1 MKPKSMKE
9 KPRGA
14 MMNILRIKMID
25 AGNLLKELDDALD
38 KVVAKKEPESFLKP
52 STLKIEEY
60 QKSIRQIQAQ
70 FTDAPK
76 FNEEGAYPQFLS
88 CGLLQVRGKNGANM
102 EFLLP
107 KVYPFPPKSLYIEH
121 EKDGQFLREMLMH
134 LLSSA
139 PLVQLEVILVDALSL
154 GGIFNLARRLLDKD
168 NDFIYQQRILTERKE
183 IEEAL
188 KHLYEYLK
196 VNLQEKLAG
205 FRDFAHYNE
214 EATDRLP
221 LKVLFLSGVDALSQN
236 ALYYL
241 EKIMRFGSKN
251 GVLSFVNL
259 ESEKNNK
266 SAEDLKKHAEFFR
279 DTTSFERFKYLNVEV
294 INDQGIKSQHM
305 KDFADKIKAYYEKK
319 KAVKRELKDL
329 QRDKEFWTESS
340 QYEVSVP
347 VGWDINHTE
356 VCFKICKEQNHTLI
370 CDHSGSGK
378 SNFLHVLIQNLA
390 FYYDPDEV
398 QLFLLDY
405 KEGVEFN
412 AYTDPNILEHARLV
426 SVASSV
432 GFGVSFLSWLCDEI
446 KKRSELFKQFN
457 VKDLSDYRKHEK
469 MPRLIVVID
478 EFQVLFSDNSTKG
491 KEGVERSLNTLLKK
505 GRSYGVHLVLAT
517 QTMRGGE
524 IDSSIKAQI
533 ANRIAL
539 PMDADD
545 STKILDDDVACEL
558 VRPEGIFNNNGG
570 HQKYHT
576 KMSIPKAPDDFKSF
590 LTKIHAEFNQR
601 NLTPIDRKIYNGE
614 TPLKMPNTLKANE
627 MRLHLGKKVDYEQK
641 DLIVE
646 FESNESHLLVVSQDL
661 NARIALMKLL
671 FQNIKSAN
679 KELVFCNKEKRLI
692 RSFDVQKEY
701 GITPIENALN
711 ALDATT
717 NRPNSALVIDN
728 LNEAKEWHD
737 KVGAEK
743 LKSFLEKATDNE
755 QYCVI
760 FVHDFKQIKTNYH
773 FDKLRE
779 LLSNHFKQCLAF
791 RCNGENL
798 NAIKNNLPPPSA
810 LNNLNAL
817 LIELSK
823 DSVTE
828 FRPFSL

>member
-1 MKPKSMKE
+1 
-9 KPRGA
+9 
-14 MMNILRIKMID
+14 MNILRIKMID

-52 STLKIEEY
+52 IVSPIEDY

-70 FTDAPK
+70 FTDAPQ

-88 CGLLQVRGKNGANM
+88 CGLLEIKGKNGANM
-102 EFLLP
+102 DFCLP

-139 PLVQLEVILVDALSL
+139 PLVQLEVILIDALSL
-154 GGIFNLARRLLDKD
+154 GGIFNLARRLLNKD
-168 NDFIYQQRILTERKE
+168 NDFIYQQRILAESKE

-205 FRDFAHYNE
+205 YRDFAHYNE
-214 EATDRLP
+214 NATDPLP
-221 LKVLFLSGVDALSQN
+221 LKALFLSGVDALSQN

-251 GVLSFVNL
+251 GVLSLVNL

-279 DTTSFERFKYLNVEV
+279 DTTSFECLKYLSVEV

-305 KDFADKIKAYYEKK
+305 QDFADKIKAYYEKK

-329 QRDKEFWTESS
+329 QKDEKFWTESS

-347 VGWDINHTE
+347 VGWDINHKE
-356 VCFKICKEQNHTLI
+356 VCFEIGNEQNHTLI

-390 FYYDPDEV
+390 FYYAPDEV

-405 KEGVEFN
+405 KERVEFN
-412 AYTDPNILEHARLV
+412 AYTNPILEHARLV

-432 GFGVSFLSWLCDEI
+432 GFGMSFLSWLCDEMKI
-446 KKRSELFKQFN
+446 RSELFKQFK

-469 MPRLIVVID
+469 MPRLIVVVD
-478 EFQVLFSDNSTKG
+478 EFQVLFSDNSTKE
-491 KEGVERSLNTLLKK
+491 KESVEQSLNTLLKK
-505 GRSYGVHLVLAT
+505 GRSYGVHLILAT
-517 QTMRGGE
+517 QTMRNIG
-524 IDSSIKAQI
+524 ISDSIKAQI

-539 PMDADD
+539 PMDAED
-545 STKILDDDVACEL
+545 SAKILDDDAACEIQK
-558 VRPEGIFNNNGG
+558 PEGIFNNNGG

-576 KMSIPKAPDDFKSF
+576 KMSIPKAPDDFTAFIK
-590 LTKIHAEFNQR
+590 KIYEEFNQR
-601 NLTPIDRKIYNGE
+601 NLAPIDRKIYNGE
-614 TPLKMPNTLKANE
+614 TALKMPNTLKANE

-646 FESNESHLLVVSQDL
+646 FENNESHLLVVSQDL

-692 RSFDVQKEY
+692 RSFDAPKEY
-701 GITPIENALN
+701 GITPVENALN
-711 ALDATT
+711 ALDAAT

-737 KVGAEK
+737 KVAVEK
-743 LKSFLEKATDNE
+743 LKSFLEKAIDNE
-755 QYCVI
+755 QYCII
-760 FVHDFKQIKTNYH
+760 FAHDYKQIKNNYH
-773 FDKLRE
+773 LDKLRE
-779 LLSNHFKQCLAF
+779 LLNNHFKQCLAF

-798 NAIKNNLPPPSA
+798 NALKSNLYSPS
-810 LNNLNAL
+810 NFNAL
-817 LIELSK
+817 FVGLSK

>member
-14 MMNILRIKMID
+14 MMNTLRIKMID

-52 STLKIEEY
+52 IVSRIEDY

-70 FTDAPK
+70 FTDAPQ

-88 CGLLQVRGKNGANM
+88 CGLLEIKGKNGTNM
-102 EFLLP
+102 DFCLP

-121 EKDGQFLREMLMH
+121 EKDGQFLREMLMR

-139 PLVQLEVILVDALSL
+139 PLVQLEVVLVDALSL
-154 GGIFNLARRLLDKD
+154 GGIFNLARRLLNKD
-168 NDFIYQQRILTERKE
+168 NDFIYQKRILTESKE

-205 FRDFAHYNE
+205 YKDFAHYNE
-214 EATDRLP
+214 NAKDRLP
-221 LKVLFLSGVDALSQN
+221 LKALFLSGVDALSQN

-266 SAEDLKKHAEFFR
+266 SAEDLKNYAEFFR
-279 DTTSFERFKYLNVEV
+279 DNKSFERLKYLSIEV
-294 INDQGIKSQHM
+294 INDHGIQSKHM
-305 KDFADKIKAYYEKK
+305 QDFADKIKAYYEKK

-329 QRDKEFWTESS
+329 QKDEKFWTESS
-340 QYEVSVP
+340 QFKVSVP
-347 VGWDINHTE
+347 VGWDINHKE
-356 VCFKICKEQNHTLI
+356 VCFEIGEAQNHTLI

-390 FYYDPDEV
+390 FYYAPDEV

-412 AYTDPNILEHARLV
+412 AYTDPILEHARLV

-446 KKRSELFKQFN
+446 EKRSNLFKQFK

-469 MPRLIVVID
+469 MPRLIVVVD
-478 EFQVLFSDNSTKG
+478 EFQVLFSDKSTKG
-491 KEGVERSLNTLLKK
+491 KGSVERSLNTLLKK

-517 QTMRGGE
+517 QTMRGTD
-524 IDSSIKAQI
+524 INPSFKAQI

-539 PMDADD
+539 PMDAED
-545 STKILDDDVACEL
+545 STKILDDDVACEIQK
-558 VRPEGIFNNNGG
+558 PEGIFNNNGG

-601 NLTPIDRKIYNGE
+601 NLVPIDRKIYNGE
-614 TPLKMPNTLKANE
+614 TALKIPNTLKANE
-627 MRLHLGKKVDYEQK
+627 MRLHLGKEVDYEQK

-646 FESNESHLLVVSQDL
+646 FENNESHLLVVSQDL
-661 NARIALMKLL
+661 SARIALMKLL

-692 RSFDVQKEY
+692 RSFDVPKEY

-728 LNEAKEWHD
+728 LNEAKELHD

-743 LKSFLEKATDNE
+743 LKSFLEKAIDNE
-755 QYCVI
+755 QYCII
-760 FVHDFKQIKTNYH
+760 FAHDYKQIKTNYH

-779 LLSNHFKQCLAF
+779 LLNNHFKQRLAF
-791 RCNGENL
+791 KCNGENL
-798 NAIKNNLPPPSA
+798 NALKSGLPLPSK
-810 LNNLNAL
+810 LNAL

-823 DSVTE
+823 DSCTE
-828 FRPFSL
+828 FRPFSLQD

>member
-1 MKPKSMKE
+1 
-9 KPRGA
+9 
-14 MMNILRIKMID
+14 MNILRIKMID

-52 STLKIEEY
+52 IVSPIEDY

-88 CGLLQVRGKNGANM
+88 CGLLHVKGKNGANM

-121 EKDGQFLREMLMH
+121 EKDGQFLREMLMR
-134 LLSSA
+134 LLSSV

-154 GGIFNLARRLLDKD
+154 GGIFNLARRLLDKN
-168 NDFIYQQRILTERKE
+168 NDFIYQQRILTESKE

-214 EATDRLP
+214 KEKDRLP
-221 LKVLFLSGVDALSQN
+221 LKALFLSGVDALSKD

-259 ESEKNNK
+259 ESEKNNQ
-266 SAEDLKKHAEFFR
+266 SAEDLKNYAEFFK

-305 KDFADKIKAYYEKK
+305 KDFADKIKAYYKQKK
-319 KAVKRELKDL
+319 EVKRELKDL
-329 QRDKEFWTESS
+329 QKDEKFWTESS

-347 VGWDINHTE
+347 VGWDINHKE
-356 VCFKICKEQNHTLI
+356 VCFEIGKEQNHTLI

-390 FYYDPDEV
+390 FYYAPNEV

-412 AYTDPNILEHARLV
+412 AYVADPALEHARLV

-432 GFGVSFLSWLCDEI
+432 SYGITFLKWLCDEI
-446 KKRSELFKQFN
+446 QKRADRFKQFN
-457 VKDLSDYRKHEK
+457 VKDLNNYRKHDE

-478 EFQVLFSDNSTKG
+478 EFQVLFSGNSTK
-491 KEGVERSLNTLLKK
+491 ESVERFLNTLLKK

-517 QTMRGGE
+517 QTMRGTD
-524 IDSSIKAQI
+524 INPSFKAQI

-539 PMDADD
+539 PMDAEDSSSVLGDD
-545 STKILDDDVACEL
+545 AACEL

-570 HQKYHT
+570 NRKYHT
-576 KMSIPKAPDDFKSF
+576 KMSIPKAPDDFTVFIK
-590 LTKIHAEFNQR
+590 KIHEEFNQR
-601 NLTPIDRKIYNGE
+601 NLAPIDRKIYNGE

-661 NARIALMKLL
+661 NARIALMKL
-671 FQNIKSAN
+671 FAQNFKTAN
-679 KELVFCNKEKRLI
+679 KELLFCNAEKRLV
-692 RSFDVQKEY
+692 RELDGLKKHH
-701 GITPIENALN
+701 ITPMQGPLGSV
-711 ALDATT
+711 LDTVM
-717 NRPNSALVIDN
+717 NPNSVLMVDN
-728 LNEAKEWHD
+728 LNEAKELHD
-737 KVGAEK
+737 KIGVEK
-743 LKSFLEKATDNE
+743 LRSFLEKATDNE
-755 QYCVI
+755 QYCII
-760 FVHDFKQIKTNYH
+760 FAHDFKQIQANYNL
-773 FDKLRE
+773 DKLRE
-779 LLSNHFKQCLAF
+779 LLNNHFKQRLAF

-798 NAIKNNLPPPSA
+798 NALQSGLPSPSE
-810 LNNLNAL
+810 LNAL

-823 DSVTE
+823 DSRTE
-828 FRPFSL
+828 FRPFGL

>member
-1 MKPKSMKE
+1 M
-9 KPRGA
+9 
-14 MMNILRIKMID
+14 
-25 AGNLLKELDDALD
+25 
-38 KVVAKKEPESFLKP
+38 
-52 STLKIEEY
+52 
-60 QKSIRQIQAQ
+60 
-70 FTDAPK
+70 
-76 FNEEGAYPQFLS
+76 
-88 CGLLQVRGKNGANM
+88 
-102 EFLLP
+102 P

-121 EKDGQFLREMLMH
+121 EKDGQFLREMLMR
-134 LLSSA
+134 LLSSM
-139 PLVQLEVILVDALSL
+139 PLVQLEVILIDALSL
-154 GGIFNLARRLLDKD
+154 GGIFNLARRLLNKD
-168 NDFIYQQRILTERKE
+168 NDFIYQQRILTESKE

-214 EATDRLP
+214 NATDPLP
-221 LKVLFLSGVDALSQN
+221 LKALFLSGVDALSKD
-236 ALYYL
+236 AFYYL

-266 SAEDLKKHAEFFR
+266 SAEDLKKHAEFFK
-279 DTTSFERFKYLNVEV
+279 DTTSFERLKYLNVEIV
-294 INDQGIKSQHM
+294 NDQGIKSQHM
-305 KDFADKIKAYYEKK
+305 QDFADKIKAYYRQKK
-319 KAVKRELKDL
+319 EVKRELKDL
-329 QRDKEFWTESS
+329 QKDKEFWTKSS

-347 VGWDINHTE
+347 VGWDINHKE
-356 VCFKICKEQNHTLI
+356 VCFEIGNEQNHTLI
-370 CDHSGSGK
+370 CERSGSGK

-390 FYYDPDEV
+390 FYYAPDEV

-412 AYTDPNILEHARLV
+412 AYTNPSPLEHARLV

-432 GFGVSFLSWLCDEI
+432 GFGMSFLSWLCDEI
-446 KKRSELFKQFN
+446 KKRSELFKQFK

-478 EFQVLFSDNSTKG
+478 EFQVLFSDKSTQVKG
-491 KEGVERSLNTLLKK
+491 SVERSLNTLLKK

-524 IDSSIKAQI
+524 IDSSFKAQI

-539 PMDADD
+539 PMDAED
-545 STKILDDDVACEL
+545 SESILSDDVACEL
-558 VRPEGIFNNNGG
+558 VKPEGIFNNNGG
-570 HQKYHT
+570 HQKDHT
-576 KMSIPKAPDDFKSF
+576 KMSIPKAPDDFKPF
-590 LTKIHAEFNQR
+590 IKRIYKEFNQR
-601 NLTPIDRKIYNGE
+601 NLAPIEYKIYNGE
-614 TPLKMPNTLKANE
+614 TALEMPNTLKANE
-627 MRLHLGKKVDYEQK
+627 MRLHLGKEADYEQK

-661 NARIALMKLL
+661 SARIALMKLL

-692 RSFDVQKEY
+692 RFFDAPKEY

-737 KVGAEK
+737 KVGVEK

-760 FVHDFKQIKTNYH
+760 FAHDYKQIKNNYH
-773 FDKLRE
+773 LDKLRD
-779 LLSNHFKQCLAF
+779 LLNNHFKQCLAF

-798 NAIKNNLPPPSA
+798 NALQSGLPLPSE
-810 LNNLNAL
+810 LNAL

-823 DSVTE
+823 DSHTE

>member
-1 MKPKSMKE
+1 
-9 KPRGA
+9 
-14 MMNILRIKMID
+14 MID
-25 AGNLLKELDDALD
+25 VNGLLKELDDALD
-38 KVVAKKEPESFLKP
+38 KVVHQKEPESFLKP
-52 STLKIEEY
+52 IVSQIEDY

-88 CGLLQVRGKNGANM
+88 CGLLEIKGKNGANM
-102 EFLLP
+102 DFCLP

-154 GGIFNLARRLLDKD
+154 GGIFNLARRLLDKN
-168 NDFIYQQRILTERKE
+168 NDFIYQQRILTESKE
-183 IEEAL
+183 IKEAL
-188 KHLYEYLK
+188 KYLYEYLK

-205 FRDFAHYNE
+205 YKDFVHYNE
-214 EATDRLP
+214 DKEDKLP
-221 LKVLFLSGVDALSQN
+221 LKALFLSGVDALSSD

-259 ESEKNNK
+259 ESEKNNQ
-266 SAEDLKKHAEFFR
+266 STEDLKKHAEFFKDR
-279 DTTSFERFKYLNVEV
+279 TGFERLKYLNVEV
-294 INDQGIKSQHM
+294 INDHGIQSQHM
-305 KDFADKIKAYYEKK
+305 QDFATKIKAYYEKK

-329 QRDKEFWTESS
+329 QKDEKFWTESS

-347 VGWDINHTE
+347 VGWDINHKE
-356 VCFKICKEQNHTLI
+356 VYFKIGNEQNHTLI

-390 FYYDPDEV
+390 FYYAPDEV

-412 AYTDPNILEHARLV
+412 AYTDPILEHARLV

-432 GFGVSFLSWLCDEI
+432 GFGMSFLSWLCDEI
-446 KKRSELFKQFN
+446 KKRAELFKQFK

-491 KEGVERSLNTLLKK
+491 KESVERSLNTLLKK
-505 GRSYGVHLVLAT
+505 GRSYGVHLILAT
-517 QTMRGGE
+517 QTMRNIG
-524 IDSSIKAQI
+524 ISDSIKAQI

-545 STKILDDDVACEL
+545 SAKILDDDAACEL

-576 KMSIPKAPDDFKSF
+576 KMSIPKAPDDSKSF

-614 TPLKMPNTLKANE
+614 TPLKMPNILKANE
-627 MRLHLGKKVDYEQK
+627 MRLHLGKEVDYEQK

-661 NARIALMKLL
+661 NARIALMKL
-671 FQNIKSAN
+671 FAQNFKTAN
-679 KELVFCNKEKRLI
+679 KELLFYNAEKRLV
-692 RSFDVQKEY
+692 RELDELKKHH
-701 GITPIENALN
+701 ITPMQGPLGSV
-711 ALDATT
+711 LDTAIS
-717 NRPNSALVIDN
+717 PNSVLMVDN
-728 LNEAKEWHD
+728 LNEAKELHD
-737 KVGAEK
+737 KIGVEK
-743 LKSFLEKATDNE
+743 LRSFLEKAIDND
-755 QYCVI
+755 QYCII
-760 FVHDFKQIKTNYH
+760 FAHDFKQIQANYNL
-773 FDKLRE
+773 DKLRE
-779 LLSNHFKQCLAF
+779 LLNNHFKQRLAF

-798 NAIKNNLPPPSA
+798 NALQSGLPSPSE
-810 LNNLNAL
+810 LNAL

-823 DSVTE
+823 DSRTE
-828 FRPFSL
+828 FRPFSLQD

>member
-1 MKPKSMKE
+1 MPK
-9 KPRGA
+9 
-14 MMNILRIKMID
+14 I
-25 AGNLLKELDDALD
+25 
-38 KVVAKKEPESFLKP
+38 
-52 STLKIEEY
+52 
-60 QKSIRQIQAQ
+60 
-70 FTDAPK
+70 
-76 FNEEGAYPQFLS
+76 
-88 CGLLQVRGKNGANM
+88 
-102 EFLLP
+102 
-107 KVYPFPPKSLYIEH
+107 YPFPPKSLYIEH
-121 EKDGQFLREMLMH
+121 EKDGQFLREMLMR

-154 GGIFNLARRLLDKD
+154 GGIFNLARRLLDKN
-168 NDFIYQQRILTERKE
+168 NDFIYQQRILTESKE

-205 FRDFAHYNE
+205 YKDFAHYNE
-214 EATDRLP
+214 KEKDRLP
-221 LKVLFLSGVDALSQN
+221 LKALFLSGVDALSQN

-266 SAEDLKKHAEFFR
+266 SAEDLKRYAEFFKDR
-279 DTTSFERFKYLNVEV
+279 TSFERLKYLSVEV
-294 INDQGIKSQHM
+294 INDHGIQSKHM
-305 KDFADKIKAYYEKK
+305 QDFADKIKAYYEKK

-329 QRDKEFWTESS
+329 QKDEKFWTESS
-340 QYEVSVP
+340 QFKVSVP
-347 VGWDINHTE
+347 VGWDINHKE
-356 VCFKICKEQNHTLI
+356 VRFEIGEAQNHTLI

-390 FYYDPDEV
+390 FYYAPNEV

-432 GFGVSFLSWLCDEI
+432 GYGMSFLSWLCKEMQ
-446 KKRSELFKQFN
+446 KRAELFKQFN
-457 VKDLSDYRKHEK
+457 VKDLSDYRKHGE

-478 EFQVLFSDNSTKG
+478 EFQVLFSDNSSKG
-491 KEGVERSLNTLLKK
+491 KESVEQSLNTLLKK

-517 QTMRGGE
+517 QTMHGGE
-524 IDSSIKAQI
+524 IDSNIKAQI

-545 STKILDDDVACEL
+545 STKILDDDAACEIQK
-558 VRPEGIFNNNGG
+558 PEGIFNNNGG
-570 HQKYHT
+570 NRKYHT

-590 LTKIHAEFNQR
+590 LKKIHAEFNQR
-601 NLTPIDRKIYNGE
+601 NLAPIDCKIYNGE
-614 TPLKMPNTLKANE
+614 TALKMPNTLKANE

-646 FESNESHLLVVSQDL
+646 FENNESHLLVVSQDL

-692 RSFDVQKEY
+692 RSFDAPKEY
-701 GITPIENALN
+701 GITPVENILSV
-711 ALDATT
+711 LDTAM
-717 NRPNSALVIDN
+717 NPNSALVIDN

-737 KVGAEK
+737 KVAVEK
-743 LKSFLEKATDNE
+743 LKSFLEKAIDNE
-755 QYCVI
+755 QYCII
-760 FVHDFKQIKTNYH
+760 FAHDYKQIKNNYH
-773 FDKLRE
+773 LDKLRE
-779 LLSNHFKQCLAF
+779 LLNNHFKQCLAF

-798 NAIKNNLPPPSA
+798 NALKSGLPSPSE
-810 LNNLNAL
+810 LNAL
-817 LIELSK
+817 FIELSK
-823 DSVTE
+823 DSHTE

>member
-1 MKPKSMKE
+1 
-9 KPRGA
+9 
-14 MMNILRIKMID
+14 MIEI
-25 AGNLLKELDDALD
+25 NTLLQKLDDALD
-38 KVVAKKEPESFLKP
+38 KVVLKKEPESFLKP
-52 STLKIEEY
+52 IVLEIEEY
-60 QKSIRQIQAQ
+60 QKNVRKIQAQ
-70 FTDAPK
+70 FTDAPQ
-76 FNEEGAYPQFLS
+76 FNETKDYPHFLS
-88 CGLLQVRGKNGANM
+88 CGLLEIKGKNGTDM
-102 EFLLP
+102 DFCLP

-121 EKDGQFLREMLMH
+121 EKDGQFLREMLMR

-154 GGIFNLARRLLDKD
+154 GGIFNLARRLLDKN
-168 NDFIYQQRILTERKE
+168 NDFIYQQRILTESKE
-183 IEEAL
+183 TKEAL
-188 KHLYEYLK
+188 KYLYEYLK
-196 VNLQEKLAG
+196 VNLQTKLAG
-205 FRDFAHYNE
+205 YKDFVHYNE
-214 EATDRLP
+214 DKEDKLP
-221 LKVLFLSGVDALSQN
+221 LKALFLSGVDALSSD

-266 SAEDLKKHAEFFR
+266 SAEDLKRYAEFFKDR
-279 DTTSFERFKYLNVEV
+279 TSFERLKYLSVEV
-294 INDQGIKSQHM
+294 INDHGIQSKHM
-305 KDFADKIKAYYEKK
+305 QDFADKIKAYYEKK
-319 KAVKRELKDL
+319 KQVKRELKDL
-329 QRDKEFWTESS
+329 QKDEKFWTESS
-340 QYEVSVP
+340 QFKVSVP
-347 VGWDINHTE
+347 VGWDINHKE
-356 VCFKICKEQNHTLI
+356 VCFEIGNEQNHMLI
-370 CDHSGSGK
+370 CGRSGSGK

-390 FYYDPDEV
+390 FYYAPNEV

-412 AYTDPNILEHARLV
+412 AYVADTPLEHARLV

-432 GFGVSFLSWLCDEI
+432 SYGITFLKWLCDGI
-446 KKRSELFKQFN
+446 QKRADRFKQFN
-457 VKDLSDYRKHEK
+457 VKDLSDYRKHGE

-478 EFQVLFSDNSTKG
+478 EFQVLFSDSKSTKAV
-491 KEGVERSLNTLLKK
+491 EGHLNTLLKK

-517 QTMRGGE
+517 QTMRGTD
-524 IDSSIKAQI
+524 INPSFKAQI

-539 PMDADD
+539 PMDAEDSSSVLGDD
-545 STKILDDDVACEL
+545 AACEL

-601 NLTPIDRKIYNGE
+601 NLAPIDRKIYNGE
-614 TPLKMPNTLKANE
+614 TALKMPNTLKANE

-646 FESNESHLLVVSQDL
+646 FESNESRLLVVSQDL
-661 NARIALMKLL
+661 NARITLMKLL

-701 GITPIENALN
+701 GITPVENILSV
-711 ALDATT
+711 LDTAM
-717 NRPNSALVIDN
+717 NPNSALVIDN
-728 LNEAKEWHD
+728 LNEAKELHD

-755 QYCVI
+755 QYCII
-760 FVHDFKQIKTNYH
+760 FAHDFKQIKTNYH
-773 FDKLRE
+773 FDKLKE
-779 LLSNHFKQCLAF
+779 LLNNHFKQCLAF
-791 RCNGENL
+791 RCNEENL

-817 LIELSK
+817 FVELSK
-823 DSVTE
+823 DSHTE

>member
-1 MKPKSMKE
+1 
-9 KPRGA
+9 
-14 MMNILRIKMID
+14 MMNILRINMID
-25 AGNLLKELDDALD
+25 ASNLLKELDDALD
-38 KVVAKKEPESFLKP
+38 KVVAKKEPESFLRP

-70 FTDAPK
+70 FTDALE
-76 FNEEGAYPQFLS
+76 FNETTTYPQFLS
-88 CGLLQVRGKNGANM
+88 CGLLEIKGKNGANM

-121 EKDGQFLREMLMH
+121 EKDGQFLREMLMR

-139 PLVQLEVILVDALSL
+139 PLVQLEVVLIDALSL
-154 GGIFNLARRLLDKD
+154 GGIFNLARRLLNKD
-168 NDFIYQQRILTERKE
+168 NDFIYQQRILTESKE

-214 EATDRLP
+214 TAKDPLP
-221 LKVLFLSGVDALSQN
+221 LKALFLSGVDALSKD

-266 SAEDLKKHAEFFR
+266 SAEDLKKHAEFFK

-294 INDQGIKSQHM
+294 INDQGVKSQHM
-305 KDFADKIKAYYEKK
+305 KDFADKIKAYYKQKK
-319 KAVKRELKDL
+319 EVKRELKAL
-329 QRDKEFWTESS
+329 QKDEEFWTKSS

-347 VGWDINHTE
+347 VGWDINHKE
-356 VCFKICKEQNHTLI
+356 VCFEIGNEQNHTLI

-378 SNFLHVLIQNLA
+378 FNFLHVLIQNLA

-412 AYTDPNILEHARLV
+412 VYTDPILEHARLV

-432 GFGVSFLSWLCDEI
+432 GFGMNFLSWLCDEI
-446 KKRSELFKQFN
+446 KKRAELFKQFK
-457 VKDLSDYRKHEK
+457 VKDLSDYRKHDK
-469 MPRLIVVID
+469 MPRLIVVVD

-491 KEGVERSLNTLLKK
+491 KESVEGSLNTLLKK

-517 QTMRGGE
+517 QTMRNIG
-524 IDSSIKAQI
+524 ISDSIKGQI

-539 PMDADD
+539 PMDAEDSSSVLGDD
-545 STKILDDDVACEL
+545 AACEIQK
-558 VRPEGIFNNNGG
+558 PEGIFNNNGG
-570 HQKYHT
+570 NRKYHT
-576 KMSIPKAPDDFKSF
+576 KMSIPKAPDDFTAFIK
-590 LTKIHAEFNQR
+590 KIHEEFNQR
-601 NLTPIDRKIYNGE
+601 NLAPIDRKIYNGE

-627 MRLHLGKKVDYEQK
+627 MRLHLGKEVDYEQK

-646 FESNESHLLVVSQDL
+646 FENNESHLLVVSQDL

-692 RSFDVQKEY
+692 RSFDAPKEY
-701 GITPIENALN
+701 GITPVENILSV
-711 ALDATT
+711 LDTAM
-717 NRPNSALVIDN
+717 NPNSALVIDN
-728 LNEAKEWHD
+728 LNEAKELHD

-743 LKSFLEKATDNE
+743 LKSFLEKAIDNE
-755 QYCVI
+755 QYCII
-760 FVHDFKQIKTNYH
+760 FAHDYKQIKNNYH
-773 FDKLRE
+773 FDKLKE
-779 LLSNHFKQCLAF
+779 LLNHHFKQCLAF
-791 RCNGENL
+791 KCNGENL
-798 NAIKNNLPPPSA
+798 NALQSGLPSPSKP
-810 LNNLNAL
+810 NAL

-823 DSVTE
+823 DSYTE
-828 FRPFSL
+828 FRPFSLQD